1 MSLMKRMFREE
12 KYGRDKFMVVALSIK
27 YIDSDI
33 TLRNILVL
41 SKKTKFRLSQVIYKQ
56 ALLVSQPERLSIKR
70 IPIWEIILNIRE
82 NQSDYYAFRDKVAL
96 DNKMIKEVEEVI
108 NMDVQRSFTKT
119 KVIEP

>member
-12 KYGRDKFMVVALSIK
+12 KYGRDKFMVIALSIK
-27 YIDSDI
+27 YFDSDI
-33 TLRNILVL
+33 TLRNILIL
-41 SKKTKFRLSQVIYKQ
+41 SKKTKLRLSQVIYKQ

-70 IPIWEIILNIRE
+70 IKIWEIIMNIRE
-82 NQSDYYAFRDKVAL
+82 NQSDYYAFRDKVAS

>member
-1 MSLMKRMFREE
+1 MSLRKRMFMEE
-12 KYGRDKFMVVALSIK
+12 KYEVDKCMVVAICIK

-33 TLRNILVL
+33 TLRNILVM
-41 SKKTKFRLSQVIYKQ
+41 SKKTKLRLSQVIYKQ

-108 NMDVQRSFTKT
+108 NMDV
-119 KVIEP
+119 